1 MSLSDYISIFDT
13 RPIAQSHLT
22 GAATA
27 TLCRHN
33 ATTQRRAATSAL
45 RSARGI
51 ERERE
56 PWNTNG
62 SPRQNRATPHR
73 ATPSRATRHATL
85 RQAPSRP
92 SRPPLSL
99 SLHAA
104 MLTPM
109 FQRSYHHPPPSSLVL
124 RCTFIEHTYA
134 RRCTTRSGLA
144 RLPARLV
151 GCHRFRETRCS
162 SSRTIGMERDGAG
175 QEWKERACLT
185 SDEFPRGHR
194 RAPIVHARYGGEIRV
209 YRRAADRIRGICAP
223 LSFASPISHRRRRRE
238 RNPQKF
244 DCDYR
249 PLRHRFDLARGFSP
263 RFHSDDREGIE
274 RADSNRFPSFGRCS
288 FSRDGCASL
297 SLSLPLL
304 FPRER
309 EGDTFRDELER
320 KRGVSFFRGNVDA
333 FRKRGSTGCSSL
345 GSTWQMGGEDPA
357 DSCRGWR
364 GDVEKGKG
372 ASWEREEGKA
382 RERLS
387 RRFVA
392 TCPLSSAGTRVCTHD
407 TVKLPRQ
414 KQLPYRPTVRAT
426 NPGQ

>member
-1 MSLSDYISIFDT
+1 
-13 RPIAQSHLT
+13 
-22 GAATA
+22 
-27 TLCRHN
+27 
-33 ATTQRRAATSAL
+33 
-45 RSARGI
+45 
-51 ERERE
+51 
-56 PWNTNG
+56 
-62 SPRQNRATPHR
+62 
-73 ATPSRATRHATL
+73 
-85 RQAPSRP
+85 
-92 SRPPLSL
+92 
-99 SLHAA
+99 

-297 SLSLPLL
+297 SLSSSS
-304 FPRER
+304 FSSSRER
-309 EGDTFRDELER
+309 GGYFSRRAREEEGCLVLSR
-320 KRGVSFFRGNVDA
+320 KRRRVSKTRLNGVFFARVD
-333 FRKRGSTGCSSL
+333 L
-345 GSTWQMGGEDPA
+345 A
-357 DSCRGWR
+357 DGWR
-364 GDVEKGKG
+364 GSGG
-372 ASWEREEGKA
+372 
-382 RERLS
+382 
-387 RRFVA
+387 
-392 TCPLSSAGTRVCTHD
+392 
-407 TVKLPRQ
+407 
-414 KQLPYRPTVRAT
+414 
-426 NPGQ
+426 

>member
-51 ERERE
+51 ERERAVEHERLATAE
-56 PWNTNG
+56 P
-62 SPRQNRATPHR
+62 
-73 ATPSRATRHATL
+73 RHATPRHAEPSYAPRHATPGPISTL
-85 RQAPSRP
+85 QAS
-92 SRPPLSL
+92 SLSL

-144 RLPARLV
+144 RLPARLA

-263 RFHSDDREGIE
+263 RFHSDE

-297 SLSLPLL
+297 SLSSSS
-304 FPRER
+304 FSSRER
-309 EGDTFRDELER
+309 EGYFSRRAREEEGCLVLSR
-320 KRGVSFFRGNVDA
+320 KRRRVSKTRLNGVFFARVD
-333 FRKRGSTGCSSL
+333 L
-345 GSTWQMGGEDPA
+345 A
-357 DSCRGWR
+357 DGWR
-364 GDVEKGKG
+364 GSGG
-372 ASWEREEGKA
+372 
-382 RERLS
+382 
-387 RRFVA
+387 
-392 TCPLSSAGTRVCTHD
+392 
-407 TVKLPRQ
+407 
-414 KQLPYRPTVRAT
+414 
-426 NPGQ
+426 